1 LGRRILAVEREDLST
16 IILAAGKGTRMKSDL
31 VKVLHPLLGI
41 PMLSFPIDLSLNGIN
56 SRKTI
61 VVVGYQGEKIRAH
74 FTDDRLTFVNQ
85 GDPIGTGHAVLCT
98 ESHFEGFRG
107 TILILCGDVP
117 LLKAATVRKFIDTHK
132 DNGGAITVMT
142 AVLGDP
148 TGYGRIV
155 RMDGG
160 LIRRI
165 VEEKDTSP
173 QEMGINEVNTGIY
186 CAHSPFLFE
195 ALKQVSADNA
205 QGEYYLTDIVAVAN
219 ERDQKVHAFPV
230 EDFTEVMGINTR
242 VDLAKAD
249 GILRNVFLTEMMLD
263 GVSIVDPK
271 TTYIDKPV
279 RVGRD
284 TTIYPNC
291 YLQGETTV
299 GERCTIEPN
308 SQITDSKIGNDVAIK
323 ACSVIAESTIEEGAS
338 IGPFARLRPGTVIKR
353 NAKIGNFVEV
363 KKSVLGEGSKANHLT
378 YLGDTTVGRDVNVG
392 AGTITCNYDG
402 KNKHPTVI
410 EDDVF
415 VGSNVELVAPVTV
428 KKGST
433 IGAGSTITKEVPEG
447 ALAISRSK
455 QKTIRGWKKRKP
467 KGK

>member
-1 LGRRILAVEREDLST
+1 MERNDLST

-41 PMLSFPIDLSLNGIN
+41 PMLNYPIDLSLNGIN
-56 SRKTI
+56 SGKTI
-61 VVVGYQGEKIRAH
+61 VVVGYQGERIRSR
-74 FTDDRLTFVNQ
+74 FTDGRLTFVDQ

-98 ESHFEGFRG
+98 EDHLKGFKG
-107 TILILCGDVP
+107 VILILCGDVP
-117 LLKAATVRKFIDTHK
+117 LLKADTLRKFIDTHK
-132 DNGGAITVMT
+132 GSGGAITVMT
-142 AVLGDP
+142 AVLEDP

-160 LIRRI
+160 LVQRI
-165 VEEKDTSP
+165 IEERDASP
-173 QEMGINEVNTGIY
+173 REMSIKEINTGIY
-186 CAHSPFLFE
+186 CVDSPFLFE

-205 QGEYYLTDIVAVAN
+205 QGEYYLTDIVAIAN
-219 ERDQKVHAFPV
+219 GQNQKVYAFPV
-230 EDFTEVMGINTR
+230 EDPTEVMGINTR

-249 GILRNVFLTEMMLD
+249 EVLRDELLTRMMLD

-284 TTIYPNC
+284 TVIYPNC
-291 YLQGETTV
+291 YLHGETTI
-299 GERCTIEPN
+299 GERCILEPN

-323 ACSVIAESTIEEGAS
+323 ACSVIAESTINEGAS
-338 IGPFARLRPGTVIKR
+338 IGPFARLRPGTVVKR
-353 NAKIGNFVEV
+353 NARIGNFVEV
-363 KKSVLGEGSKANHLT
+363 KKSVIGEGSKANHLT
-378 YLGDTTVGRDVNVG
+378 YLGDTTVGRDVNIG

-402 KNKHPTVI
+402 KNKYPTVI
-410 EDDVF
+410 EDYVF
-415 VGSNVELVAPVTV
+415 VGSNIELIAPVTV

-433 IGAGSTITKEVPEG
+433 IGAGSTITKDVPED

-455 QKTIRGWKKRKP
+455 QKTIRGWKQRKA

>member
-1 LGRRILAVEREDLST
+1 MERNDLST
-16 IILAAGKGTRMKSDL
+16 IILAAGKGARMKSDL

-41 PMLSFPIDLSLNGIN
+41 PMLSYPIDLSLNGIN
-56 SRKTI
+56 SGKTI
-61 VVVGYQGEKIRAH
+61 VVVGYQGERIRSR
-74 FTDDRLTFVNQ
+74 FTDGRLTFVDQ

-98 ESHFEGFRG
+98 ENHLKGFKG

-117 LLKAATVRKFIDTHK
+117 LLKAVTLRRFIDTHK
-132 DNGGAITVMT
+132 GNGGAITVMT
-142 AVLGDP
+142 AVLEAP

-160 LIRRI
+160 LVQGI
-165 VEEKDTSP
+165 VEEKDASP
-173 QEMGINEVNTGIY
+173 PEMSIKEINTGIY
-186 CAHSPFLFE
+186 CVDSPFLFE

-205 QGEYYLTDIVAVAN
+205 QGEYYLTDIVAIAN
-219 ERDQKVHAFPV
+219 ERSQEAYAFPV
-230 EDFTEVMGINTR
+230 EDSTEVMGINTR

-249 GILRNVFLTEMMLD
+249 EILRDELLTEMMLD

-284 TTIYPNC
+284 TIIYPNC
-291 YLQGETTV
+291 YLQGETTI
-299 GERCTIEPN
+299 GERCILEPN
-308 SQITDSKIGNDVAIK
+308 SQITDSRIGSDVVIK
-323 ACSVIAESTIEEGAS
+323 ACSVITESTIDEGAA
-338 IGPFARLRPGTVIKR
+338 IGPFARLRPGTVVKR
-353 NAKIGNFVEV
+353 NARIGNFVEV
-363 KKSVLGEGSKANHLT
+363 KKSVIGEGSKANHLT
-378 YLGDTTVGRDVNVG
+378 YLGDTTVGRDVNIG

-402 KNKHPTVI
+402 RNKYPTVI
-410 EDDVF
+410 EDNAF
-415 VGSNVELVAPVTV
+415 VGSNTELVAPVTV

-433 IGAGSTITKEVPEG
+433 IGAGSTITKEVPED

-455 QKTIRGWKKRKP
+455 QKTIRGWKQRKA

>member
-1 LGRRILAVEREDLST
+1 VQRDDLCT

-31 VKVLHPLLGI
+31 VKVLHPLLGVS
-41 PMLSFPIDLSLNGIN
+41 MLSYPIDLSLNSVN
-56 SRKTI
+56 SGKTI
-61 VVVGYQGEKIRAH
+61 VVVGYQGENIRAL
-74 FTDDRLTFVNQ
+74 FTDDRLTFVDQ
-85 GDPIGTGHAVLCT
+85 GDPKGTGHAVLCT
-98 ESHFEGFRG
+98 ESHLKGFTG

-117 LLKAATVRKFIDTHK
+117 LLKGATVRKFIDTHK
-132 DNGGAITVMT
+132 GNGGAITVMT
-142 AVLGDP
+142 ALLEDP

-160 LIRRI
+160 LIQRI
-165 VEEKDTSP
+165 VEEKDASP
-173 QEMGINEVNTGIY
+173 REMSIKEINTGIY

-195 ALKQVSADNA
+195 VLKQVSADNA

-219 ERDQKVHAFPV
+219 ERDQRVYAFPV
-230 EDFTEVMGINTR
+230 EDPTEVMGINTR
-242 VDLAKAD
+242 VDLAKA
-249 GILRNVFLTEMMLD
+249 GEILRDELLTGMMLD

-284 TTIYPNC
+284 TVIYPNC
-291 YLQGETTV
+291 YLHGETTV

-308 SQITDSKIGNDVAIK
+308 SQITDSKIDNGVAIK
-323 ACSVIAESTIEEGAS
+323 ACSVITESIIEEGAS
-338 IGPFARLRPGTVIKR
+338 IGPFARLRPGTVVKR

-363 KKSVLGEGSKANHLT
+363 KKSVVGEGSKANHLT
-378 YLGDTTVGRDVNVG
+378 YLGDTTVGRDVNIG

-402 KNKHPTVI
+402 KNKYPTVI
-410 EDDVF
+410 EDSVF
-415 VGSNVELVAPVTV
+415 VGSNTALIAPVTA

-455 QKTIRGWKKRKP
+455 QKIIRGWKQRKS

>member
-1 LGRRILAVEREDLST
+1 MERRLVVVQRDDLST

-31 VKVLHPLLGI
+31 VKVLHPLLGV
-41 PMLSFPIDLSLNGIN
+41 PMLSYPIDLSLNGIN
-56 SRKTI
+56 SGKTI
-61 VVVGYQGEKIRAH
+61 VVVGYQGEKIRTH
-74 FTDDRLTFVNQ
+74 FTDDRLTFVDQ
-85 GDPIGTGHAVLCT
+85 GDPMGTGHAVLCT
-98 ESHFEGFRG
+98 EDHLKGFKG
-107 TILILCGDVP
+107 TVFILCGDVP
-117 LLKAATVRKFIDTHK
+117 LLKVATLRKFMDTHK
-132 DNGGAITVMT
+132 GNGGAITVMT
-142 AVLGDP
+142 AFLEDP

-173 QEMGINEVNTGIY
+173 REMSIKEVNTGIY

-195 ALKQVSADNA
+195 ALKQVSPDNV
-205 QGEYYLTDIVAVAN
+205 QGEYYLTDIVAIAN
-219 ERDQKVHAFPV
+219 ERDQKVYAFPV
-230 EDFTEVMGINTR
+230 EDPAEVMGINTR

-249 GILRNVFLTEMMLD
+249 GILRNEFLTEMMLD

-284 TTIYPNC
+284 TLIYPNC

-299 GERCTIEPN
+299 GERCIVEPN

-323 ACSVIAESTIEEGAS
+323 ACSVIAESTIEDGAS
-338 IGPFARLRPGTVIKR
+338 IGPFSRLRPGTVIKR

-363 KKSVLGEGSKANHLT
+363 KKSIMGEGSKANHLT

-455 QKTIRGWKKRKP
+455 QKNIRGWKKRKS